1 MLTSVNGFD
10 ILYSRGKEMENN
22 IELAMQLTI
31 MDAMEKG
38 HTNKDELILYMES
51 ETFKSSVKNYLSTMD
66 DIK

>member
-1 MLTSVNGFD
+1 
-10 ILYSRGKEMENN
+10 MEKN